1 MAENLEFNTN
11 IKVNADTSEAKND
24 IDALN
29 ESIKESSDTT
39 IKVNVDASEAKES
52 VDSINESLNK
62 VVGKVKDSRVNDIL
76 KGMSS
81 NTAAEDNGG
90 DAIDVITPT
99 SQNIQQSVGKSLNLT
114 ERTKEIQDFVENF
127 KSSSDEIYKEMTNLA
142 NSIDDLPDIFEET
155 GKSLKDLTEE
165 DLEDYYGDDAEA
177 INSVIEKSVK
187 FNELLQKQFTS
198 ASNLNSMFSSL
209 YDAYE
214 DYRRAVELS
223 AQASKDYD
231 DAQAAYEKEKSDNAE
246 AVKKAKEDAVSYA
259 EALKKIQPAL
269 SNIVDSLSD
278 NESAIRGNI
287 GKDIDEDTE
296 KVINGYLESVREY
309 NKIKSSTAVLAGK
322 VEEAEKKEKEAKE
335 ELSKADKKYES
346 VKVKS
351 LKNVQSV
358 AEKQVKKEQQ
368 NALKQSISNRRIQ
381 EDIARTE
388 RIRKIN
394 AQATEAE
401 SKASK
406 YHAQALESESKASKM
421 VADNT
426 DKQTSSLNDLS
437 DKLLGNIS
445 FGNIISDAFREAI
458 NSVKNLSKEVWNL
471 GLSFEKSSQKMRTL
485 VDESAVSFDSLQ
497 KQILGLSSTY
507 GKSIDDVNE
516 AAYQALSASV
526 KTEDLLTILDVAQK
540 ASIAGFTDSTTVIDG
555 LTSVIN
561 AYGMSVEEADDLA
574 NKFLITQ
581 NLGKTIFG
589 EIAANIGQIAPNAK
603 IVGLSIEDV
612 LAAIATLTAQ
622 GVTTDEAITQING
635 AINSIIDPTNEAKE
649 AAAQLGVEF
658 NGEALRS
665 KGLIKFLRDIKDAAG
680 DDNDALTDMFGNIR
694 GFKALA
700 GLTEGED
707 KFNEALYQ
715 MQNNTTA
722 LDDAF
727 AKMTDTVAFSTDR
740 LKESIKGIGALTFEG
755 LKDPIKDFVD
765 YLDENAESTFDALSL
780 NGLDEDIYE
789 SIANL
794 LDALKD
800 SFNILNK
807 SIGPELLELLI
818 NILDIITLCIEAIN
832 PILYIIEPI
841 LSVLNDVLSTLS
853 KINPELLTV
862 VAIVLSVNS
871 AVVTLKK
878 SFVALQAL
886 IAGSKLGATLTSFLS
901 GLKAYTFMLQSG
913 AISFGQAMSIAGKSI
928 MSSLASLGASIAP
941 VLLALAAATAV
952 VIGVKAYITEME
964 EIREMKLEG
973 PNFAEQANKDIE
985 ALKEEK
991 KAFDDLIE
999 TAKEKEEAENA
1010 SINRLQ
1016 SLWDELDSLTDANGK
1031 IIENEE
1037 RAKQIIN
1044 LLNEN
1049 YDMNIEYQGNMIKG
1063 YKQLSNSMDSY
1074 IENLRKESRIRNNQ
1088 EAYDKA
1094 LENYD
1099 KLNERKKQLEEEI
1112 DLDLKSFEAA
1122 YAKFEAGDRD
1132 YLDVAGVFATQRNA
1146 NMQVLQEVE
1155 AEQQEYLK
1163 TIEEY
1168 EDLFKENTE
1177 EVVDD
1182 TFDYIEVKTE
1192 DSKKTIEEYLED
1204 IDKLNSDAL
1213 DTYKD
1218 GLDSELN
1225 EYEKMLD
1232 KKAEAVEE
1240 FYDKQLEQQEAAHKK
1255 IISDIEAEYALETGK
1270 IDEDEYNRE
1279 LNKLI
1284 SERDKIQKKIN
1295 QYGSMDTLKTSA
1307 DRKELA
1313 SLQKELESQN
1323 ENIAEKQ
1330 HDHEVSLKKAELK
1343 EKADL
1348 AKDAENK
1355 RWEQEK
1361 ESINK
1366 SKSEAVNAQKEANAS
1381 DLDDFKKAQSAK
1393 EEAFK
1398 EAQKQM
1404 LEDVKTF
1411 SADSLAVLTSDWGTY
1426 VDSMTGT
1433 FKGTLAELSTAQKD
1447 VFLSSS
1453 EAMQQA
1459 ITDVRESLSE
1469 SVDDLSEYM
1478 DKIDTIKELQSLP
1491 PERIAAKA
1499 SALDLTVSEALQL
1512 KDVDMKMLTE
1522 GMTYTIR
1529 SAGSIDN
1536 SVNTTNSNNIT
1547 YNYYYNG
1554 AKTTQTTYAGA
1565 VR

>member
-1 MAENLEFNTN
+1 MAENLEFNTD
-11 IKVNADTSEAKND
+11 IKVNADTSEAK
-24 IDALN
+24 
-29 ESIKESSDTT
+29 
-39 IKVNVDASEAKES
+39 ES
-52 VDSINESLNK
+52 VDSLNESLNTTSKLSEKIISLNNKDSSKVYKEEIKSIEASNSAKVDAIKQEEALAKVRKLSNNLLNSTKLEGINEKNKELLSTITQQRKHEEALAKVRKTSMVNLLHYQDSLIDSIFKEVDAQEAAEKAAKKKNEKYASDLKSAVKDLGKPLTAAGKLAVDYFEKAINK
-62 VVGKVKDSRVNDIL
+62 VVD
-76 KGMSS
+76 
-81 NTAAEDNGG
+81 
-90 DAIDVITPT
+90 
-99 SQNIQQSVGKSLNLT
+99 
-114 ERTKEIQDFVENF
+114 
-127 KSSSDEIYKEMTNLA
+127 
-142 NSIDDLPDIFEET
+142 
-155 GKSLKDLTEE
+155 
-165 DLEDYYGDDAEA
+165 
-177 INSVIEKSVK
+177 
-187 FNELLQKQFTS
+187 
-198 ASNLNSMFSSL
+198 
-209 YDAYE
+209 
-214 DYRRAVELS
+214 
-223 AQASKDYD
+223 
-231 DAQAAYEKEKSDNAE
+231 
-246 AVKKAKEDAVSYA
+246 
-259 EALKKIQPAL
+259 
-269 SNIVDSLSD
+269 
-278 NESAIRGNI
+278 
-287 GKDIDEDTE
+287 
-296 KVINGYLESVREY
+296 
-309 NKIKSSTAVLAGK
+309 
-322 VEEAEKKEKEAKE
+322 
-335 ELSKADKKYES
+335 
-346 VKVKS
+346 
-351 LKNVQSV
+351 
-358 AEKQVKKEQQ
+358 
-368 NALKQSISNRRIQ
+368 
-381 EDIARTE
+381 
-388 RIRKIN
+388 
-394 AQATEAE
+394 
-401 SKASK
+401 
-406 YHAQALESESKASKM
+406 
-421 VADNT
+421 
-426 DKQTSSLNDLS
+426 
-437 DKLLGNIS
+437 
-445 FGNIISDAFREAI
+445 
-458 NSVKNLSKEVWNL
+458 LSKEVWNL
-471 GLSFEKSSQKMRTL
+471 GLSFEETSQKVRTL
-485 VDESAVSFDSLQ
+485 VDETAISFGSLQ
-497 KQILGLSSTY
+497 KQLLGISSTY
-507 GKSIDDVNE
+507 GESIDSVNE
-516 AAYQALSASV
+516 SAYQALSASV

-540 ASIAGFTDSTTVIDG
+540 ASIAGFTDSTTAIDG

-581 NLGKTIFG
+581 NLGKTTFG
-589 EIAANIGQIAPNAK
+589 EIASSIGQIAPNAK
-603 IVGLSIEDV
+603 IVGLSIDDV
-612 LAAIATLTAQ
+612 LAAIATLTSQ
-622 GVTTDEAITQING
+622 GVSTDEAITQLNG
-635 AINSIIDPTNEAKE
+635 AINSIIDPSKEASE
-649 AAAQLGVEF
+649 AAARLGVEF
-658 NGEALRS
+658 NEEALRS
-665 KGLIKFLRDIKDAAG
+665 KGLIQFLSDIKDAAG

-727 AKMTDTVAFSTDR
+727 AKMTDTVSFSTDR
-740 LKESIKGIGALTFEG
+740 LKESIKGIGVLTFEG

-765 YLDENAESTFDALSL
+765 YLNENMESTLDALSL
-780 NGLDEDIYE
+780 NGLDESVYT
-789 SIANL
+789 SISNL
-794 LDALKD
+794 LDTLKD
-800 SFNILNK
+800 SFYILSENV
-807 SIGPELLELLI
+807 GPEFLEFLI
-818 NILDIITLCIEAIN
+818 NIVDILNVCFQSINHILDIS
-832 PILYIIEPI
+832 EPI
-841 LSVLNDVLSTLS
+841 LSIINSILGVVS
-853 KINPELLTV
+853 KINPELLLIVATV
-862 VAIVLSVNS
+862 VSLNSVIRALNKS
-871 AVVTLKK
+871 LGTLAALKIGKAATADMVTLITTVK
-878 SFVALQAL
+878 
-886 IAGSKLGATLTSFLS
+886 AG
-901 GLKAYTFMLQSG
+901 
-913 AISFGQAMSIAGKSI
+913 
-928 MSSLASLGASIAP
+928 LASLGSSIAAFAVSAAP
-941 VLLALAAATAV
+941 LLLIGAAAAAA

-964 EIREMKLEG
+964 KIRDMKLEG

-999 TAKEKEEAENA
+999 ASKEKEESENA

-1016 SLWDELDSLTDANGK
+1016 SLWEELESLTDANGN

-1049 YDMNIEYQGNMIKG
+1049 YDMNIEYQGNMIEG

-1112 DLDLKSFEAA
+1112 ELDLKSFETA
-1122 YAKFEAGDRD
+1122 YAKYEAGDRA

-1168 EDLFKENTE
+1168 EDLFKEDTE

-1192 DSKKTIEEYLED
+1192 DSKKTVEEYLED

-1213 DTYKD
+1213 DNYKS
-1218 GLDSELN
+1218 GLDAELN

-1232 KKAEAVEE
+1232 KKEEAVEE
-1240 FYDKQLEQQEAAHKK
+1240 FYDKQLEQQEAAHNK

-1284 SERDKIQKKIN
+1284 SKRDEIQKKIN
-1295 QYGSMDTLKTSA
+1295 QYGPMEYLKTSE

-1323 ENIAEKQ
+1323 EKIAEKQ
-1330 HDHEVSLKKAELK
+1330 HDREVSLKKAELK

-1348 AKDAENK
+1348 AKDAENE
-1355 RWEQEK
+1355 RWEKEK

-1366 SKSEAVNAQKEANAS
+1366 SKTEAVNAQKEANAA

-1411 SADSLAVLTSDWGTY
+1411 SADSLAVLTSDWDTY

-1433 FKGTLAELSTAQKD
+1433 FKGTLADLSNAQRD

-1512 KDVDMKMLTE
+1512 KDVDLKMLTE

>member
-1 MAENLEFNTN
+1 MAENLEFNTD
-11 IKVNADTSEAKND
+11 IKVNADTSEAKEN
-24 IDALN
+24 ID
-29 ESIKESSDTT
+29 DT
-39 IKVNVDASEAKES
+39 
-52 VDSINESLNK
+52 
-62 VVGKVKDSRVNDIL
+62 
-76 KGMSS
+76 
-81 NTAAEDNGG
+81 
-90 DAIDVITPT
+90 
-99 SQNIQQSVGKSLNLT
+99 
-114 ERTKEIQDFVENF
+114 
-127 KSSSDEIYKEMTNLA
+127 SSS
-142 NSIDDLPDIFEET
+142 
-155 GKSLKDLTEE
+155 
-165 DLEDYYGDDAEA
+165 LE
-177 INSVIEKSVK
+177 K
-187 FNELLQKQFTS
+187 
-198 ASNLNSMFSSL
+198 ASKKV
-209 YDAYE
+209 
-214 DYRRAVELS
+214 VELS
-223 AQASKDYD
+223 
-231 DAQAAYEKEKSDNAE
+231 EKLETLNSSLAE
-246 AVKKAKEDAVSYA
+246 LKNSLSSAKEEFEDARDEGLFEV
-259 EALKKIQPAL
+259 EAIYD
-269 SNIVDSLSD
+269 I
-278 NESAIRGNI
+278 NI
-287 GKDIDEDTE
+287 GKTHRSTAESLFNEEYSTGGYTPEDIPKDLSDLVEAYNKYYRIADMVKDVDSESKKVKSELKEARSEERHQIELAAIAQKEEQEAAKASAKEQDKINKAVEIATAKEKARAKQKEATAEANKRAKEAGKEAAQSIRDEYNASVSASKGLKTQSDYTKEATNETNKLKASSNNVNKSLTAFGKLSVDAFE
-296 KVINGYLESVREY
+296 KVIS
-309 NKIKSSTAVLAGK
+309 KT
-322 VEEAEKKEKEAKE
+322 VE
-335 ELSKADKKYES
+335 
-346 VKVKS
+346 
-351 LKNVQSV
+351 
-358 AEKQVKKEQQ
+358 
-368 NALKQSISNRRIQ
+368 
-381 EDIARTE
+381 
-388 RIRKIN
+388 
-394 AQATEAE
+394 
-401 SKASK
+401 
-406 YHAQALESESKASKM
+406 
-421 VADNT
+421 
-426 DKQTSSLNDLS
+426 
-437 DKLLGNIS
+437 LG
-445 FGNIISDAFREAI
+445 
-458 NSVKNLSKEVWNL
+458 KEVWDL
-471 GLSFEKSSQKMRTL
+471 GLAFEKSSQKMRTL

-497 KQILGLSSTY
+497 KQLLSISSTY
-507 GKSIDDVNE
+507 GESIDSVNE
-516 AAYQALSASV
+516 SAYQALSASV

-540 ASIAGFTDSTTVIDG
+540 ASIAGFTDSTTAIDG

-561 AYGMSVEEADDLA
+561 AYGMSVEDADDLA

-581 NLGKTIFG
+581 NLGKTTFG
-589 EIAANIGQIAPNAK
+589 EIASSIGQIAPNAK
-603 IVGLSIEDV
+603 IVGLSIDDV

-622 GVTTDEAITQING
+622 GVTTDEAITQLNG
-635 AINSIIDPTNEAKE
+635 AINSIIDPSKEAKE
-649 AAAQLGVEF
+649 AAEQLGVEF

-665 KGLIKFLRDIKDAAG
+665 KGLIQFLREIKDAAG

-727 AKMTDTVAFSTDR
+727 AKMTDTVSFSKDR

-765 YLDENAESTFDALSL
+765 YLNENAESILDALSL
-780 NGLDEDIYE
+780 NGLDESVYT
-789 SIANL
+789 SISNL
-794 LDALKD
+794 LDTLKE
-800 SFNILNK
+800 SFYILSENV
-807 SIGPELLELLI
+807 GPELLELLI
-818 NILDIITLCIEAIN
+818 NIVDILNVCFQSLNYILDAS
-832 PILYIIEPI
+832 EPI
-841 LSVLNDVLSTLS
+841 LSIINSILGAVS
-853 KINPELLTV
+853 KINPELLLIIASIVSLNSVFVTLNKSLG
-862 VAIVLSVNS
+862 AFASMNLAGVLS
-871 AVVTLKK
+871 TLAAKFA
-878 SFVALQAL
+878 STSIEASVFVATLQTGFLGAGKTIATFFTTALPAMVVPAMAPILVVGGAL
-886 IAGSKLGATLTSFLS
+886 IAAAL
-901 GLKAYTFMLQSG
+901 GLKHMW
-913 AISFGQAMSIAGKSI
+913 
-928 MSSLASLGASIAP
+928 
-941 VLLALAAATAV
+941 
-952 VIGVKAYITEME
+952 TELE
-964 EIREMKLEG
+964 KINEMKLEG

-999 TAKEKEEAENA
+999 ASKEKEESENA
-1010 SINRLQ
+1010 SINRLK
-1016 SLWDELDSLTDANGK
+1016 SLWDELESLTDANGN

-1049 YDMNIEYQGNMIKG
+1049 YDMNIEYQGNMIEG

-1112 DLDLKSFEAA
+1112 ELDLKSFETA
-1122 YAKFEAGDRD
+1122 YAKYEAGDRD
-1132 YLDVAGVFATQRNA
+1132 YLDVAGVFAEQRGA
-1146 NMQVLQEVE
+1146 NMQVLQEIE

-1168 EDLFKENTE
+1168 EDLFKEDTE
-1177 EVVDD
+1177 EVIDD

-1192 DSKKTIEEYLED
+1192 DSKKTVEEYLDD

-1213 DTYKD
+1213 DNYKS
-1218 GLDSELN
+1218 GLDAELN

-1240 FYDKQLEQQEAAHKK
+1240 FYDKQLEQQEAAHNK

-1279 LNKLI
+1279 LNKML

-1295 QYGSMDTLKTSA
+1295 QYGSMDTLKTSE

-1323 ENIAEKQ
+1323 EKIAEKQ
-1330 HDHEVSLKKAELK
+1330 HDREVSLKKAELK

-1348 AKDAENK
+1348 AKDAENS

-1366 SKSEAVNAQKEANAS
+1366 SKTEAVNAQKEANAAE
-1381 DLDDFKKAQSAK
+1381 LDDFKNTQSAK
-1393 EEAFK
+1393 EKAFK
-1398 EAQKQM
+1398 EAQEQM
-1404 LEDVKTF
+1404 LEEVKTF

-1433 FKGTLAELSTAQKD
+1433 FKGALADLSTSQKD

-1469 SVDDLSEYM
+1469 SIDDLSEYM

-1499 SALDLTVSEALQL
+1499 SALDLTVEEALQL
-1512 KDVDMKMLTE
+1512 KDVDLKMLTE
-1522 GMTYTIR
+1522 GMTYTIK
-1529 SAGSIDN
+1529 SAGTVDN
-1536 SVNTTNSNNIT
+1536 SVTNTNSNNIT

-1554 AKTTQTTYAGA
+1554 EKTKQTTYAGA

>member
-1 MAENLEFNTN
+1 MAENLEFNTD
-11 IKVNADTSEAKND
+11 IKVEADTSEAKKSL
-24 IDALN
+24 A
-29 ESIKESSDTT
+29 SIEEFLKSISDTDFK
-39 IKVNVDASEAKES
+39 IGVDTSAFENFAGYLDGVTSKIYELTKSLGDLPAKMRERESKGLSAWTKGAAKEIYAG
-52 VDSINESLNK
+52 DNEK
-62 VVGKVKDSRVNDIL
+62 VEYAAKTLSEIVN
-76 KGMSS
+76 
-81 NTAAEDNGG
+81 
-90 DAIDVITPT
+90 
-99 SQNIQQSVGKSLNLT
+99 
-114 ERTKEIQDFVENF
+114 
-127 KSSSDEIYKEMTNLA
+127 
-142 NSIDDLPDIFEET
+142 
-155 GKSLKDLTEE
+155 
-165 DLEDYYGDDAEA
+165 
-177 INSVIEKSVK
+177 
-187 FNELLQKQFTS
+187 
-198 ASNLNSMFSSL
+198 L
-209 YDAYE
+209 YDVQNTLISKLEAEFPKLGKAYE
-214 DYRRAVELS
+214 DYLNKYIEASLATEKAKAAQDAYNEALTTYDVNLAEAKKYVDSYAESLIKIQPAVSGLIKS
-223 AQASKDYD
+223 GNASKDALMSVIGSGPNGENIKTIEYFL
-231 DAQAAYEKEKSDNAE
+231 KAE
-246 AVKKAKEDAVSYA
+246 ENYRKVKASVNVLKRESEESSKRETKAKED
-259 EALKKIQPAL
+259 
-269 SNIVDSLSD
+269 
-278 NESAIRGNI
+278 
-287 GKDIDEDTE
+287 
-296 KVINGYLESVREY
+296 
-309 NKIKSSTAVLAGK
+309 
-322 VEEAEKKEKEAKE
+322 
-335 ELSKADKKYES
+335 LSKAEKKYES
-346 VKVKS
+346 ASKS
-351 LKNVQSV
+351 TYESISK
-358 AEKQVKKEQQ
+358 AEKKHEAIIKKSSDSVVSSSEKQAKAEQKK
-368 NALKQSISNRRIQ
+368 ALKEALANKKIQ
-381 EDIARTE
+381 EENRRTE

-394 AQATEAE
+394 AQATEAA

-406 YHAQALESESKASKM
+406 YHAQALEAEAKSSKN

-426 DKQTSSLNDLS
+426 DKQTSALNSLS

-458 NSVKNLSKEVWNL
+458 NSVKTLSKEVWNL

-497 KQILGLSSTY
+497 EQLLGISSTY
-507 GKSIDDVNE
+507 GTSIDAVNE
-516 AAYQALSASV
+516 SAYQALSASV

-540 ASIAGFTDSTTVIDG
+540 ASIAGFTDSTTAIDG

-581 NLGKTIFG
+581 NLGKTTFG
-589 EIAANIGQIAPNAK
+589 EIASSIGQIAPNAK

-622 GVTTDEAITQING
+622 GVTTDEAITQLNG
-635 AINSIIDPTNEAKE
+635 AINSIIDPTKEAKE
-649 AAAQLGVEF
+649 AAAQLGIEF
-658 NGEALRS
+658 NEEALRS
-665 KGLIKFLRDIKDAAG
+665 KGLIQFLRDIKDAAG

-727 AKMTDTVAFSTDR
+727 AKMTDTVSFSTDR

-755 LKDPIKDFVD
+755 LKDPIKNFVD
-765 YLDENAESTFDALSL
+765 YLNENAESILDALSL
-780 NGLDEDIYE
+780 NGLDESVYA
-789 SIANL
+789 SISNL
-794 LDALKD
+794 LDTLKD
-800 SFNILNK
+800 SFYILGKNV
-807 SIGPELLELLI
+807 GPELLELLI
-818 NILDIITLCIEAIN
+818 NIVDIINLCFEAIN
-832 PILYIIEPI
+832 PILDATEPI
-841 LSVLNDVLSTLS
+841 LNILNSILSVVS
-853 KINPELLTV
+853 KINPELLLIIASIVSLNSVFVTLNKSLG
-862 VAIVLSVNS
+862 AFASMNLAGVLSTLAAKFASTSIEASVFVS
-871 AVVTLKK
+871 TLQTGFLGAGKTIATFFTTALPAMVVPAMAPIL
-878 SFVALQAL
+878 VVGGAL
-886 IAGSKLGATLTSFLS
+886 IAAAL
-901 GLKAYTFMLQSG
+901 GLKAMW
-913 AISFGQAMSIAGKSI
+913 
-928 MSSLASLGASIAP
+928 
-941 VLLALAAATAV
+941 
-952 VIGVKAYITEME
+952 TELE
-964 EIREMKLEG
+964 KINEMKLEG

-991 KAFDDLIE
+991 KAFDDLIDA
-999 TAKEKEEAENA
+999 AKEKEEAENA

-1016 SLWDELDSLTDANGK
+1016 SLWEELESLTDANGN
-1031 IIENEE
+1031 IIENDE

-1049 YDMNIEYQGNMIKG
+1049 YDMNIKYQGNMIEG

-1112 DLDLKSFEAA
+1112 ELDLKSFETA
-1122 YAKFEAGDRD
+1122 YAKYEAGDRD
-1132 YLDVAGVFATQRNA
+1132 YLDVAGVFAEQRGA

-1168 EDLFKENTE
+1168 EDLFKEDTE
-1177 EVVDD
+1177 EVIDD
-1182 TFDYIEVKTE
+1182 TFDYIEVKME
-1192 DSKKTIEEYLED
+1192 DSKKTVEEYLD
-1204 IDKLNSDAL
+1204 NIDKLSSDAL
-1213 DTYKD
+1213 DDYKS
-1218 GLDSELN
+1218 GLDAELN

-1240 FYDKQLEQQEAAHKK
+1240 FYDKQLEQQEDAHKK

-1284 SERDKIQKKIN
+1284 SERDKIQSKIN
-1295 QYGSMDTLKTSA
+1295 QYGPMEYLKTSA

-1323 ENIAEKQ
+1323 EKIAEKQ

-1361 ESINK
+1361 DSINK
-1366 SKSEAVNAQKEANAS
+1366 SKTEAVNAQKEANTAE
-1381 DLDDFKKAQSAK
+1381 LDAFKKAQSAK

-1433 FKGTLAELSTAQKD
+1433 FKGALADLSNAQRD

-1469 SVDDLSEYM
+1469 SIDDLSEYM
-1478 DKIDTIKELQSLP
+1478 DKIDTIKEIQSLP
-1491 PERIAAKA
+1491 PERAAAKA

-1512 KDVDMKMLTE
+1512 KDVDLKMLTD
-1522 GMTYTIR
+1522 GMTSTIQTV
-1529 SAGSIDN
+1529 GTIDN
-1536 SVNTTNSNNIT
+1536 SVTTTNSNNIT
-1547 YNYYYNG
+1547 NNYYYNG
-1554 AKTTQTTYAGA
+1554 NKTTQTTYAGA